1 MNPVE
6 KYFIHEKGEVKGP
19 FSLVSLLKLVK
30 DGKLPPDINFAE
42 QGEESTWVS
51 LAAHAPKEVAEAIR
65 SGIMRKTL
73 ALLGLSI
80 VVSFA
85 AAFVVMQYLSL
96 PARNAAR
103 AEIVSLENEND
114 KIRQE
119 LNGAHAER
127 RKIEVA
133 LDQSQKLAQ
142 EAKSAAELAKGH
154 LTDALKDAET
164 IRSRVQKVE
173 SAAVGYANKL
183 AAQTLVLQQSA
194 DIPEKVR
201 VSVACNDG
209 ILKIDKD
216 AIDAVITNALTNAGF
231 GVTTDPEAGVAEA
244 ILVFASIDQ
253 LRISEDNIAVYAV
266 SLKCYTR
273 CIRGNYIKPYTL
285 FDDGSIG
292 YAGAKSNYSQIIR
305 EFFANNIEKCIVE
318 LNKLREET
326 ADQKPSSE
334 IFADLQNLGISPH
347 EKAMPSGMS
356 PSASG
361 SGIIIASRPLIL
373 TNHHVIAK
381 ARRVLV
387 HSSFLPQ
394 KEAIILYEDTGS
406 DLAILTLKEKT
417 EEFSNDAFA
426 VFAGD
431 QDLQIGS
438 ELYSLGYPMSAVLGS
453 ELKFSSGAIS
463 SVKGLKDDPESF
475 QLSAPIQPGS
485 SGGPVFLRSGK
496 LAGIVVST
504 LNSLAFAKA
513 TSALPQN
520 VNYALRSDTVLRF
533 LRENGLLVEVQSDKR
548 AELTIDQAKRHVV
561 HIEVF
566 GE

>member
-1 MNPVE
+1 MDPVE

-19 FSLVSLLKLVK
+19 FSLVRLINLVK

-42 QGEESTWVS
+42 EGEESTWVS

-65 SGIMRKTL
+65 YGIMRKTL
-73 ALLGLSI
+73 ALLGVII
-80 VVSFA
+80 VVFFA
-85 AAFVVMQYLSL
+85 AAFAIMQFLLL
-96 PARNAAR
+96 PSRNAAR
-103 AEIVSLENEND
+103 ADLEALENENA
-114 KIRQE
+114 KIRQA
-119 LNGAHAER
+119 LDGAEVER
-127 RKIEVA
+127 RKMEAAI
-133 LDQSQKLAQ
+133 DQSQKLAQ
-142 EAKSAAELAKGH
+142 EAKSAAELAEGH

-201 VSVACNDG
+201 VSVVCNNG

-231 GVTTDPEAGVAEA
+231 GVTTDPEDGVAEA

-253 LRISEDNIAVYAV
+253 LRISEENMAAYTV

-273 CIRGNYIKPYTL
+273 CVRGDYIRPYTL

-292 YAGAKSNYSQIIR
+292 YAGAKSGYSQTIR
-305 EFFANNIEKCIVE
+305 EFFANNIEKCIVK
-318 LNKLREET
+318 LNQLREEA
-326 ADQKPSSE
+326 ADQKPISE
-334 IFADLQNLGISPH
+334 LFSDLQNLGISPH
-347 EKAMPSGMS
+347 EKAMPSGML
-356 PSASG
+356 PDASG
-361 SGIIIASRPLIL
+361 SGVIIASRPLIL

-387 HSSFLPQ
+387 HSSFIQQ
-394 KEAIILYEDTGS
+394 KEAIVLYEDARS

-417 EEFSNDAFA
+417 EDFSNDTFA

-438 ELYSLGYPMSAVLGS
+438 ELYSLGYPMSALLGS

-504 LNSLAFAKA
+504 LNSLEFAKA
-513 TSALPQN
+513 TSTLPQN
-520 VNYALRSDTVLRF
+520 VNYALRSDTILRF
-533 LRENGLLVEVQSDKR
+533 LRENGLLVEVQSEKR
-548 AELTIDQAKRHVV
+548 EELTIDKAKRHIVR
-561 HIEVF
+561 IEVF

>member
-1 MNPVE
+1 MDPVE

-19 FSLVSLLKLVK
+19 FSLVRLINLVK

-42 QGEESTWVS
+42 EGEESTWVS

-65 SGIMRKTL
+65 YGIMRKTL
-73 ALLGLSI
+73 ALLGVII
-80 VVSFA
+80 VVFFA
-85 AAFVVMQYLSL
+85 AAFAIMQFLLL
-96 PARNAAR
+96 PSRNAAR
-103 AEIVSLENEND
+103 ADLEALENENA
-114 KIRQE
+114 KIRQA
-119 LNGAHAER
+119 LDGAEVER
-127 RKIEVA
+127 RKMEAAI
-133 LDQSQKLAQ
+133 DQSQKLAQ
-142 EAKSAAELAKGH
+142 EAKSAAELAEGH

-183 AAQTLVLQQSA
+183 AAQTLALQQSA

-201 VSVACNDG
+201 VSVVCNNG

-231 GVTTDPEAGVAEA
+231 GVTTDPEDGVAEA

-253 LRISEDNIAVYAV
+253 LRISEENMAAYTV

-273 CIRGNYIKPYTL
+273 CVRGDYIRPYTL

-292 YAGAKSNYSQIIR
+292 YAGAKSGYSQTIR
-305 EFFANNIEKCIVE
+305 EFFANNIEKCIVK
-318 LNKLREET
+318 LNQLREEA
-326 ADQKPSSE
+326 ADQKPISE
-334 IFADLQNLGISPH
+334 LFADLHNLGISPH

-361 SGIIIASRPLIL
+361 SGVIIASRPLIL

-387 HSSFLPQ
+387 HSSFIQQ
-394 KEAIILYEDTGS
+394 KEAIVLYEDARS

-417 EEFSNDAFA
+417 EDFSNDTFA

-438 ELYSLGYPMSAVLGS
+438 ELYSLGYPMSALLGS

-504 LNSLAFAKA
+504 LNSLEFVKA
-513 TSALPQN
+513 TSTLPQN
-520 VNYALRSDTVLRF
+520 VNYALRSDTILRF
-533 LRENGLLVEVQSDKR
+533 LRENGLLVEVQSEKR
-548 AELTIDQAKRHVV
+548 EELTIDKAKRHIVR
-561 HIEVF
+561 IEVF